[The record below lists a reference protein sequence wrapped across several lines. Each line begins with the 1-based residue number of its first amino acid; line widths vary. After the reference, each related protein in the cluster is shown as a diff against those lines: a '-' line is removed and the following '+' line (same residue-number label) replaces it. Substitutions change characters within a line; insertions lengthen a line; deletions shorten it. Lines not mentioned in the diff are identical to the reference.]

1 MNLAEIKGRLL
12 QDLQG
17 VLEYL
22 LPNGV
27 IRNGEF
33 CAGSTGGEAGNSLK
47 VKLSGNKRGVWCD
60 FANGYERGDIIDL
73 WKNAKNMSMID
84 AMDDMRQYLNLP
96 AYEKKL
102 RRYKRPEWPEYNLQ
116 EKNGLNYLESR
127 LITRETIDMFGIVW
141 NDHSVTF
148 PYLRDGEL
156 IHWKR
161 LDLDRNGPKKSFIS
175 SKTSEPCLFG
185 WQALS
190 RESRSIV
197 ICEGEID
204 ALSFYEYDIQ
214 ALSVPFGGGIGDKQQ
229 WAEYERSRLDQYDL
243 ILLAM
248 DDDYEGQEAARE
260 ISLTLG
266 PYRCKTV
273 RLPFKDCN
281 ECLKRGVS
289 RDVIVESLKN
299 ASSLSPEQL
308 RASSKQHHD
317 ALTNVE
323 LEQFI
328 LRWLVLNDDQ
338 IGLIFGM
345 LEEHDFY
352 WPSHRAIFSAAY
364 AIWRN
369 SSPLNIASVID
380 QLARDGAYGETVSRG
395 HIDDLVLI
403 SSNKSV
409 VDVCKTIRSL
419 TTRRLLA
426 DAGSRIRETALR
438 ESDSAIA
445 VSSAQH
451 RLIEISDREISR
463 SDFKTFSQAIDPILN
478 EIQKTMERP
487 DSAIGH
493 ATGFKALDMMSR
505 GLHPGQLVVLAGRP
519 GMGKTAFL
527 LNVINENAINQQKP
541 VILFSME
548 MSERELY
555 YRLISVQTGIPSNKI
570 KGGTISPEEY
580 GHIINW
586 KKRVSD
592 SPLYI
597 HDASLM
603 TPSRMMLI
611 CERMKMKHN
620 HLAMVMVDYIQ
631 LMRSD
636 DYVIGMNRND
646 EIAGVSRGLK
656 SLAKEIMSPV
666 IAASQLSRAV
676 EMRVDKRPCL
686 SDLRESGAIEQDAD
700 MALLLYRDEYY
711 NRKTE
716 TPGVAEIIVAKH
728 RDGPTGTVELLWDEK
743 CLKFKN
749 LNHSNLLPA
758 F

>member
-161 LDLDRNGPKKSFIS
+161 LDLDRNGLKKSFIS

-451 RLIEISDREISR
+451 RLIEISEDRKSTR
-463 SDFKTFSQAIDPILN
+463 LN
-478 EIQKTMERP
+478 
-487 DSAIGH
+487 SSH
-493 ATGFKALDMMSR
+493 
-505 GLHPGQLVVLAGRP
+505 
-519 GMGKTAFL
+519 
-527 LNVINENAINQQKP
+527 
-541 VILFSME
+541 
-548 MSERELY
+548 
-555 YRLISVQTGIPSNKI
+555 
-570 KGGTISPEEY
+570 
-580 GHIINW
+580 
-586 KKRVSD
+586 
-592 SPLYI
+592 
-597 HDASLM
+597 
-603 TPSRMMLI
+603 
-611 CERMKMKHN
+611 
-620 HLAMVMVDYIQ
+620 
-631 LMRSD
+631 
-636 DYVIGMNRND
+636 
-646 EIAGVSRGLK
+646 
-656 SLAKEIMSPV
+656 
-666 IAASQLSRAV
+666 
-676 EMRVDKRPCL
+676 
-686 SDLRESGAIEQDAD
+686 
-700 MALLLYRDEYY
+700 
-711 NRKTE
+711 
-716 TPGVAEIIVAKH
+716 
-728 RDGPTGTVELLWDEK
+728 
-743 CLKFKN
+743 
-749 LNHSNLLPA
+749 
-758 F
+758 